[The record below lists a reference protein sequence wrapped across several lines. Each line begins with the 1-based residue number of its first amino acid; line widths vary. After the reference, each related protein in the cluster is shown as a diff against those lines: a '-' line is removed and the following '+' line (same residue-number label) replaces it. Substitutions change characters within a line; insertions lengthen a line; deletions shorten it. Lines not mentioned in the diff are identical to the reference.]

1 MYPKI
6 HSFLIIIGLNR
17 TKNKLK
23 KGKSREKQKLIVQKR
38 KLVLEPEV
46 SFAINFRAIFYK
58 NHCNV
63 LNYLVSYRM

>member
-46 SFAINFRAIFYK
+46 SFAINFFQKKR
-58 NHCNV
+58 
-63 LNYLVSYRM
+63 

>member
-46 SFAINFRAIFYK
+46 SFAINFLKKISK
-58 NHCNV
+58 N
-63 LNYLVSYRM
+63 VSRFSWISSLYR

>member
-23 KGKSREKQKLIVQKR
+23 KVKSKEKQKLVVQKR

-46 SFAINFRAIFYK
+46 SFAINFNK
-58 NHCNV
+58 NNFIKIVRFCYFLSCNQ
-63 LNYLVSYRM
+63 

>member
-46 SFAINFRAIFYK
+46 SFAINLKEKKCSLFVRNGLHLPYI
-58 NHCNV
+58 
-63 LNYLVSYRM
+63 

>member
-46 SFAINFRAIFYK
+46 SFAINFFQKKLKFFVRFEEEIT
-58 NHCNV
+58 CTI
-63 LNYLVSYRM
+63 

>member
-46 SFAINFRAIFYK
+46 SFAINSFSKKLKFFVRFEE
-58 NHCNV
+58 
-63 LNYLVSYRM
+63 

>member
-23 KGKSREKQKLIVQKR
+23 KGKSREKQKLVVQKR

-46 SFAINFRAIFYK
+46 SFAINSQSTLKKFFVRICR
-58 NHCNV
+58 NPPCI
-63 LNYLVSYRM
+63 

>member
-23 KGKSREKQKLIVQKR
+23 KGKSREKQKLVVQKR

-46 SFAINFRAIFYK
+46 SFAINSRTK
-58 NHCNV
+58 NWKMDCKILTRIV
-63 LNYLVSYRM
+63 M

>member
-46 SFAINFRAIFYK
+46 SFAINFLTTYFKLFVRI
-58 NHCNV
+58 CR
-63 LNYLVSYRM
+63 YLTYIE

>member
-38 KLVLEPEV
+38 KLVLEPFFKKV
-46 SFAINFRAIFYK
+46 K
-58 NHCNV
+58 V
-63 LNYLVSYRM
+63 LCKI

>member
-46 SFAINFRAIFYK
+46 SFAINLWQHPEKFFVRFCQSLPCIK
-58 NHCNV
+58 
-63 LNYLVSYRM
+63 